1 VIDDDMR
8 RTVGTRSERVRELI
22 EEGIATGEFAPGMRL
37 DETELALRFDVSRTP
52 LREALFQLASAGIVE
67 MQPRRGTIVAEVT
80 PHRLV
85 EMFEVMAELEA
96 MCGRLAARRMS
107 AQEHE
112 RLMEA
117 HRACERSCKVMDPDG
132 YYYENERFHHLIYE
146 GSHNAFLTE
155 QASALHRRLR
165 HYRRLQLRVR
175 DRLPTSFGEHEGI
188 VEAILRGDADLTA
201 QRLREH
207 VVVQGQRFADLI
219 SSLAD
224 LDRETR
230 AQAAN
235 DATQKNAAGKAA
247 RPYAVPRSRRTAP

>member
-1 VIDDDMR
+1 
-8 RTVGTRSERVRELI
+8 
-22 EEGIATGEFAPGMRL
+22 
-37 DETELALRFDVSRTP
+37 
-52 LREALFQLASAGIVE
+52 
-67 MQPRRGTIVAEVT
+67 
-80 PHRLV
+80 
-85 EMFEVMAELEA
+85 
-96 MCGRLAARRMS
+96 
-107 AQEHE
+107 
-112 RLMEA
+112 
-117 HRACERSCKVMDPDG
+117 
-132 YYYENERFHHLIYE
+132 
-146 GSHNAFLTE
+146 
-155 QASALHRRLR
+155 
-165 HYRRLQLRVR
+165 VR

-235 DATQKNAAGKAA
+235 DATQKGAGGKAA